1 MFHDGHLPG
10 AILLADI
17 DRDSIS
23 VALFHHHLLRVLVAV
38 DEHPLEMK
46 VQRQIDGSKSV
57 LSDSKCEDK
66 FLSWG
71 NLLGVDFSLDGASDR
86 VISPFTTS
94 H

>member
-1 MFHDGHLPG
+1 MHLKT
-10 AILLADI
+10 
-17 DRDSIS
+17 
-23 VALFHHHLLRVLVAV
+23 FTTHFKLVY
-38 DEHPLEMK
+38 
-46 VQRQIDGSKSV
+46 GSKSV